1 MNINDMLSND
11 AFLVNFNGTSK
22 KQVLEELSKLA
33 ETKLGINSRTLLENL
48 TKRENLGSTAVGN
61 GIAIPHANVANIDKP
76 YVFVSTLVN
85 GLDFNSTDD
94 LPVDIIFLLIAPDNK
109 SSEHLQALA
118 LISRLLRN
126 KKLTTKLRGCKS
138 SESALAV
145 ISQSIRDKAA

>member
-1 MNINDMLSND
+1 MLSDD
-11 AFLVNFNGTSK
+11 AFLMNFDGTSK

-33 ETKLGINSRTLLENL
+33 EIKLGINSRTLLEDL
-48 TKRENLGSTAVGN
+48 IKREKLGSTAVGN
-61 GIAIPHANVANIDKP
+61 GIAIPHANVATIDRP
-76 YVFVSTLVN
+76 FVFVSTLVN

-109 SSEHLQALA
+109 GSEHLQALA

-126 KKLTTKLRGCKS
+126 KELTTKLRGCKS

-145 ISQSIRDKAA
+145 ISQTIREEAA